1 METATMPRSDKPV
14 RADNLRKGKYKHRAP
29 NPLWTLTEGR
39 WVFEA
44 ASFYAMRPLLKRL
57 PKGDGHPVIVFPGFL
72 ASKFSTAPLRKLLTD
87 LGYTAY
93 DWGLGRNL
101 RFNEEVEANML
112 ALLKSTYEKHGQKVS
127 LIGWSLGGVFVREI
141 AKIYPEYVRSV
152 ITLGSPI
159 TGPRHSA
166 RARPLFEM
174 INGKP
179 SDETRVRLNQLH
191 VPPPVPSTSIYSK
204 TDGIV
209 HWHGSVQDDVSN
221 AENIEVYASHLG
233 MGTNVSIMYIIAD
246 RLAQPED
253 EWTPFDKTGLKR
265 FLFKSP
271 RHFQRELGDFY

>member
-1 METATMPRSDKPV
+1 METLLMAPTNKAPRT
-14 RADNLRKGKYKHRAP
+14 DNLRSGKYKHRAP
-29 NPLWTLTEGR
+29 NPIWTLTEGR
-39 WVFEA
+39 AFFEA
-44 ASFYAMRPLLKRL
+44 AQFYALRPLLKRL

-72 ASKFSTAPLRKLLTD
+72 ASKISPRPLRTLLID
-87 LGYTAY
+87 LGYEAY

-112 ALLKSTYEKHGQKVS
+112 ELLKSTYEKHGQKVS

-141 AKIYPEYVRSV
+141 AKIYPEYVRGV

-191 VPPPVPSTSIYSK
+191 VPPPVPSTSVYSK

-209 HWHGSVQDDVSN
+209 HWHGSVQDDVEQ

-246 RLAQPED
+246 RLAQPEG
-253 EWTPFDKTGLKR
+253 EWAPFDKSGLKR

-271 RHFQRELGDFY
+271 RHFQRDLGDFY